1 MKMNNI
7 YLRNALIF
15 LVLLFLLAVIVSV
28 RNNFLSGKKQTRFA
42 SLPKKEITRIELSEN
57 ERHLVLTLT
66 ADGWKV
72 NGDKEAR
79 KNAVLFMIRIL
90 SEMSVK
96 SPVSAEL
103 FDNVIESKRIEP
115 VVVRVFENRHLLR
128 SFMVFRTNSNRYGNN
143 MKIRGNAK
151 PFIVSLPGYE
161 GDIGSAFTTDELYWK
176 PYTVF
181 NLRPTEISE
190 ISLENLSDT
199 TLSFRI
205 NKKGEAFNLSDN
217 MKSLTGW
224 DTTRVRRYISYFT
237 WVPFE
242 DWAKDISSE
251 ESSRI
256 ESRKP
261 LYRMKVVAS
270 DGSENSI
277 TMWERINDGE
287 TDTDRLWAKI
297 NGRKEFLLV
306 RYFDIDP
313 LLKRITY
320 FFPQNNNEGE

>member
-1 MKMNNI
+1 MEMNNI
-7 YLRNALIF
+7 YVRNALIF
-15 LVLLFLLAVIVSV
+15 VILLLLLAVIVSV
-28 RNNFLSGKKQTRFA
+28 RNNFLSGKKQTHFA
-42 SLPKKEITRIELSEN
+42 SEPKNEITRIELSEN
-57 ERHLVLTLT
+57 GRHLVLTNESE
-66 ADGWKV
+66 GWKV

-103 FDNVIESKRIEP
+103 FNNDIKSKGIEP
-115 VVVRVFENRHLLR
+115 IVVRVFENRNLLR
-128 SFMVFRTNSNRYGNN
+128 SFLVFRTKGNKYGNI
-143 MKIRGNAK
+143 MKIRDSAK

-161 GDIGSAFTTDELYWK
+161 GDIGSAFTTNELYWK

-181 NLRPTEISE
+181 NFRPTEISE
-190 ISLENLSDT
+190 IFLENLSDT

-205 NKKGEAFNLSDN
+205 NKKGEDFIFSDN
-217 MKSLTGW
+217 IKVLAGW
-224 DTTRVRRYISYFT
+224 DTTKVKRYVSYFT

-251 ESSRI
+251 EKSRI
-256 ESRKP
+256 ESQKP
-261 LYRMKVVAS
+261 LYRLKVVAS
-270 DGSENSI
+270 DGSETRLTI
-277 TMWERINDGE
+277 WEKNIDGE

-297 NGRKEFLLV
+297 DGQEEFLII

-320 FFPQNNNEGE
+320 FFPQK